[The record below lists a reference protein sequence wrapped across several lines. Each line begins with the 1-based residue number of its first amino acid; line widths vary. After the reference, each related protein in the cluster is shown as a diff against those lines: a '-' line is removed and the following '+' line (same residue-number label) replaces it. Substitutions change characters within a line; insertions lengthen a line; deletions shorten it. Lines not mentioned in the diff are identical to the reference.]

1 MSQACV
7 HLLARSVCV
16 CERGRACVPTTTTTI
31 YPQTQS
37 FLFSVSRGSGMRESR
52 PRPEGG
58 GQGSFPA
65 PLPRRQLPA
74 KVRCPA
80 AAPAGGGGAGQ
91 PRAGCRRGR
100 GAWVRSSHLARG
112 GPPGSPRGGWRCP
125 PEEPRGGRE
134 FWSRVLFRPQHSC
147 PRVSHRGAP
156 LPLWHFRQRP
166 GGGRTARDPPFSASA
181 RTLKTK
187 RAGMEGPGTPPPSAG
202 SPSETGAG
210 PLQMCFQDALS
221 CSLSSPAPPPHTPAL
236 FQGNQRDG
244 RRGGTP

>member
-1 MSQACV
+1 
-7 HLLARSVCV
+7 
-16 CERGRACVPTTTTTI
+16 
-31 YPQTQS
+31 
-37 FLFSVSRGSGMRESR
+37 MRESR

-156 LPLWHFRQRP
+156 LPLWHFRQRR
-166 GGGRTARDPPFSASA
+166 GGGAHGPGSPFLGLSAHPEDEESRDGGAWDTPPLQRALPPRLERAHSRCAFKMHCPAPSPLPLLLPTPPRFSKGI
-181 RTLKTK
+181 R
-187 RAGMEGPGTPPPSAG
+187 GMEGEGARPESDRGTD
-202 SPSETGAG
+202 THKRTKF
-210 PLQMCFQDALS
+210 LDT
-221 CSLSSPAPPPHTPAL
+221 APPPTLARAHTM
-236 FQGNQRDG
+236 NH
-244 RRGGTP
+244 T